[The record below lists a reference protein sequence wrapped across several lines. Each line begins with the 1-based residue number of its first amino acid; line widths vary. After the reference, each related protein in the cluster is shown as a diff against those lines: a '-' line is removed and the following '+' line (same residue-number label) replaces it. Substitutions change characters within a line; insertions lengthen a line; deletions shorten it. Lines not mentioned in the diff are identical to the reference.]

1 MSRLSG
7 DLVVV
12 RDAATK
18 LTGDATA
25 LTTFTAAFAA
35 SAAALIDIADG
46 LVADATALA
55 ALNLGIAG
63 PLATGPGTG
72 ADGGDAYNSR
82 VHKELTGLQI
92 TEILIDIDGL
102 ASVATDNDVIGDPTP
117 AANAHIG
124 QVTAAECGTITAGR
138 MACLQTPLTGEPDI
152 DLYSNASGTIA
163 GDADGTGGTALL
175 ERGADWT
182 LADDVALTGV
192 PAANEYL
199 YLTVG
204 TASTPA
210 AGTYTAG
217 IFLITFYGV

>member
-55 ALNLGIAG
+55 ALNLGVAG
-63 PLATGPGTG
+63 PMATGPGTG
-72 ADGGDAYNSR
+72 ADGMDAFNSR
-82 VHKELTGLQI
+82 VQKELTGLQI
-92 TEILIDIDGL
+92 TEILLDIDGL
-102 ASVATDNDVIGDPTP
+102 TSEATDNDILGEAA
-117 AANAHIG
+117 AANAHVG
-124 QVTAAECGTITAGR
+124 QIVAAESGVVTAGR
-138 MACLQTPLTGEPDI
+138 MACLQTPAGGEVDI
-152 DLYSNASGTIA
+152 DLYSNASGTLSA
-163 GDADGTGGTALL
+163 GADGTGGTALL

-182 LADDVALTGV
+182 SADDVVLTGV

-204 TASTPA
+204 TASTPT